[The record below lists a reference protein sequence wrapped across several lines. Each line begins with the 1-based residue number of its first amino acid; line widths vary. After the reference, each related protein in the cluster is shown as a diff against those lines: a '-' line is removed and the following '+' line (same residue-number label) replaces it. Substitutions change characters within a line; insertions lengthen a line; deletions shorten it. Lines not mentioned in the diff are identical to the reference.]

1 MILCIIC
8 YVALPFNHTLKID
21 GHCSIVQ
28 LQYRNHRQKRSMQE
42 VELFYLDYFTYFIPS
57 LLILAKSLLFET
69 WWSFYHVFFLF
80 LTFLTFLEFS
90 SNVFT
95 SMIQTEFYVNR
106 IYALQQI
113 DNMEYLKYSKFK
125 QQAARPHNCL
135 MTLYQLVPTTCSY
148 ELDWTYSCIF
158 NDFSQ
163 LLTTVLLHHKMH

>member
-1 MILCIIC
+1 
-8 YVALPFNHTLKID
+8 
-21 GHCSIVQ
+21 
-28 LQYRNHRQKRSMQE
+28 
-42 VELFYLDYFTYFIPS
+42 
-57 LLILAKSLLFET
+57 
-69 WWSFYHVFFLF
+69 
-80 LTFLTFLEFS
+80 
-90 SNVFT
+90 
-95 SMIQTEFYVNR
+95 MIQTEFYVNR